1 MQENMVCACHG
12 RLPTVLDCQ
21 AAAELVGLDGD
32 VAGLPDGYQTLVGEA
47 SRVELAPSARLRL
60 GLSRLLLLQA
70 PKVVL
75 IDEADRFVTAVPR
88 FARE

>member
-1 MQENMVCACHG
+1 MPATAGCPLSSTARRRQSWLGWMATWPGC
-12 RLPTVLDCQ
+12 PT
-21 AAAELVGLDGD
+21 ATRRWWERP
-32 VAGLPDGYQTLVGEA
+32 AGWSWP
-47 SRVELAPSARLRL
+47 L

-88 FARE
+88 FAGE